1 MLVAVIGPSANLCMD
16 ILDALWHLIVW
27 VVGTDS
33 EGSLFKY
40 IGGSVVERNVRN
52 SLTPL
57 GWGWSVGVQLQ
68 F

>member
-1 MLVAVIGPSANLCMD
+1 MGHLQICVWIF
-16 ILDALWHLIVW
+16 LDALWHLIVW
-27 VVGTDS
+27 VVGTDT

-52 SLTPL
+52 SYTPL
-57 GWGWSVGVQLQ
+57 GVGVGGEGGGSAPE